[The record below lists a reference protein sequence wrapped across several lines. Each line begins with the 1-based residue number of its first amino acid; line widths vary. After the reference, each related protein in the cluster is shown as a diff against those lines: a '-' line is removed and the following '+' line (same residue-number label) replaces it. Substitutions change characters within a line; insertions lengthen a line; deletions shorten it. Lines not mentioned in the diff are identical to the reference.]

1 MAISYS
7 PAAALQMTLQMVLR
21 KREDKKYFVGMK
33 YLSYL
38 F

>member
-7 PAAALQMTLQMVLR
+7 PAAALQMTLEMVLQ
-21 KREDKKYFVGMK
+21 KREDEKYFVGTK
-33 YLSYL
+33 FLSYL